1 MRCPSH
7 NKRVFFYFNCR
18 MFWWLIYGADANTI
32 DYVVRPYTC
41 MYVWYYSYF
50 TPRSSSLFQ
59 SISQIFVYFI
69 FLWSNPFTPAFIYPC
84 YFWRVW
90 LLAMLMA
97 SPQAYYHQVI
107 QFEGFSII
115 LVEISLMI
123 AFKAYYHTSLL
134 WKLILH
140 GLIANRGK

>member
-1 MRCPSH
+1 MLCDSFLKKMFFFVFSFNLTRTVRCPSH

-69 FLWSNPFTPAFIYPC
+69 FLWSKFFFIPLHQHLFIPVIFEECGYWQC
-84 YFWRVW
+84 WW
-90 LLAMLMA
+90 HLLK
-97 SPQAYYHQVI
+97 PI
-107 QFEGFSII
+107 
-115 LVEISLMI
+115 
-123 AFKAYYHTSLL
+123 TT
-134 WKLILH
+134 
-140 GLIANRGK
+140 R